1 MLTEI
6 GAIDLDIP
14 RDRNGSFEP
23 QLVPKGTTRLAKFNE
38 NIVHLYARGMSTRD
52 IRRELARMYGVE
64 VSPALVSKVTD
75 GILEELNDWQMRPL
89 DAVYPI
95 VYIDALVVKVR
106 TDGTVINRAA
116 YLGVGVD
123 VEGRKHVLGVWL
135 GDGDEG
141 AKFWLTVLT
150 ELRHRGVEDVLLVCC
165 DGLKGLPD
173 AIEAT
178 WPKALVQT
186 CVIHLIRASL
196 RFCSWKDRKAITTA
210 LRPIYTAATLEAA
223 EDAMDTFELEWGDR
237 YPGIIK
243 TWRSAWEQFTPFLRF
258 PPEIRKVVYTTN
270 LVESV
275 NSSSARSPRPAATSR
290 PTPRRSS
297 CSAWPPGTSATSAA
311 ATWAPAPRAGI
322 KHSTSSRST
331 SPDDSA
337 SPDPSTVRPASHTD
351 HLTGSAGYKSDC
363 GRGPKRHPGC
373 NDRTARRTVPGAV
386 PGRPSGSGPVT
397 AVEVAPEHCAD
408 RGLRGGRHR
417 GHRRQAELSRARRLR
432 DPDISAFLI
441 VSSTIS
447 RYLSPTRPAAPASTS
462 RSLPDRRRL
471 DATRTASVVF
481 AAAPTPRAQTDAPQ
495 VSFRCRPIP

>member
-1 MLTEI
+1 MTITDNDTSTDDAEEVTADAADAAGVVPDELIDAVMANVDANGVELLGPDGVLAELTKRILERGLSEELTDHLGYESGDPAGRGSGNNRNGTTPKTVLTEI

-23 QLVPKGTTRLAKFNE
+23 QLVPKGTRRLAKFNE

-64 VSPALVSKVTD
+64 VSPALISKVTD
-75 GILEELNDWQMRPL
+75 GILEELNDWQQRPL

-95 VYIDALVVKVR
+95 IYIDALVVKVR
-106 TDGTVINRAA
+106 TDGTVMNRAA
-116 YLGVGVD
+116 YLAVGVD

-165 DGLKGLPD
+165 DGLKGLPE

-178 WPKALVQT
+178 WPQALVQT

-196 RFCSWKDRKAITTA
+196 RFCSWKDRKAITKA

-275 NSSSARSPRPAATSR
+275 NYQLRKVSKTRGHF
-290 PTPRRSS
+290 PTD
-297 CSAWPPGTSATSAA
+297 TSALKLLRLAA
-311 ATWAPAPRAGI
+311 RNISDKRGG
-322 KHSTSSRST
+322 
-331 SPDDSA
+331 D
-337 SPDPSTVRPASHTD
+337 
-351 HLTGSAGYKSDC
+351 LGTGTQGWHQALNQFEI
-363 GRGPKRHPGC
+363 HF
-373 NDRTARRTVPGAV
+373 
-386 PGRPSGSGPVT
+386 PGRLGIT
-397 AVEVAPEHCAD
+397 
-408 RGLRGGRHR
+408 
-417 GHRRQAELSRARRLR
+417 
-432 DPDISAFLI
+432 
-441 VSSTIS
+441 
-447 RYLSPTRPAAPASTS
+447 
-462 RSLPDRRRL
+462 
-471 DATRTASVVF
+471 
-481 AAAPTPRAQTDAPQ
+481 
-495 VSFRCRPIP
+495 

>member
-1 MLTEI
+1 MTITDNDMTTTAGPGEEVITDGAGVAAAVPDELIDAVMANVDAGGVELLGPNGVLAELTKRILERGLAEALRDHLGYEPGDPAGRGSGNNRNGTTPKKVLTEV

-23 QLVPKGTTRLAKFNE
+23 KLVPKGTTRLAKFNE
-38 NIVHLYARGMSTRD
+38 NIVHLYARGLSTRD

-64 VSPALVSKVTD
+64 VSPALVSRVTD
-75 GILEELNDWQMRPL
+75 GILDELNEWQNRPL

-116 YLGVGVD
+116 YLAVGVD

-150 ELRHRGVEDVLLVCC
+150 ELRHRGLDDVLIVCC

-178 WPKALVQT
+178 WPQALVQT

-196 RFCSWKDRKAITTA
+196 RFCSWKDRRAITTA
-210 LRPIYTAATLEAA
+210 LRPIYTATTLEAA

-237 YPGIIK
+237 YPGIVK

-270 LVESV
+270 MVESINFQLRKV
-275 NSSSARSPRPAATSR
+275 TKTRGHF
-290 PTPRRSS
+290 PTD
-297 CSAWPPGTSATSAA
+297 TSALKLLRLAA
-311 ATWAPAPRAGI
+311 RNI
-322 KHSTSSRST
+322 
-331 SPDDSA
+331 
-337 SPDPSTVRPASHTD
+337 TD
-351 HLTGSAGYKSDC
+351 KRGGDLGTGTQGWHQALNQFEI
-363 GRGPKRHPGC
+363 HF
-373 NDRTARRTVPGAV
+373 
-386 PGRPSGSGPVT
+386 PGRLGIT
-397 AVEVAPEHCAD
+397 
-408 RGLRGGRHR
+408 
-417 GHRRQAELSRARRLR
+417 
-432 DPDISAFLI
+432 
-441 VSSTIS
+441 
-447 RYLSPTRPAAPASTS
+447 
-462 RSLPDRRRL
+462 
-471 DATRTASVVF
+471 
-481 AAAPTPRAQTDAPQ
+481 
-495 VSFRCRPIP
+495 